1 MKSQKFNRLYDQFFF
16 MKLRTWVF
24 LYLLLILLLGSSVF
38 FLSRDYENNL
48 ATQQQQHMLS
58 ISKSI
63 SRSIELF
70 LSEVID
76 SMKVITY
83 DDSFVSDFA
92 QSITKTDQAAFSAKL
107 KNYATAE
114 GPPIYGTYFFDSNG
128 REIAHYSQG
137 SSITTM
143 LKQEVKIA
151 TARKD
156 TYIGTAYLD
165 PERRTF
171 ILNIY
176 EPIFKNQVYLGSF
189 CVSID
194 LDVIYNRLIDPVQIG
209 KKGYAL
215 VKDQN
220 GTIIMHKLKEQVG
233 INVIETR
240 KAMYPNLDFKELE
253 DLIAQQ
259 LTGKEGTSIYHSYW
273 WADETLK
280 KAKKLNAFSPVDL
293 GDRFWVVAL
302 TMSYDEIQEPMNKF
316 LFGIFFVALVV
327 AILFHFF
334 IQALSRARKSKEELE
349 QETQYL
355 KMLNESSEQLRQQE
369 SELYHSQK
377 LKMIGTLAGGI
388 SHDINNLLTP
398 IYGYSELL
406 LDQITPE
413 HPFYEEIHEIYTASQ
428 KGKDLIEQLLLFS
441 RKDNG
446 MTSVSL
452 VDMNQVTSE
461 TLRLLKTVLPKNIK
475 ILSHLEE
482 NCGLV
487 RANYTQLHQVI
498 FNLCTNAYQAIKQA
512 DDPQKEEVLEISLKK
527 IPVSLINDLSSKEE
541 EAFNFVELSI
551 RDSGCGMD
559 ESTKDRIF
567 EPFFTTK
574 DIGDGTGLGL
584 FVVKSIIDKYGGQI
598 HVESSPGKGST
609 FKVYFQLVETDE
621 DSAHS
626 RGTSSPHAAPVH
638 NTKPLRLLIVDD
650 NDTVNRLLK
659 KGLEFYGY
667 QVETQVSSVQ
677 ALKQI
682 RNNSAAY
689 DLLITDYM
697 MPDQNGIELAKKARR
712 ARKDLGII
720 LMTGFMD
727 ELQVNNANHD
737 AIDKFILKP
746 IEIARL
752 SEAIQNVY
760 YQHYPNDDQP
770 L

>member
-1 MKSQKFNRLYDQFFF
+1 MKSQKINRLYDLFFI
-16 MKLRTWVF
+16 MKLRTRVF

-38 FLSRDYENNL
+38 FLFRDYENNL

-63 SRSIELF
+63 SRSIDLF
-70 LSEVID
+70 LTEVID

-83 DDSFVSDFA
+83 DDSFISDFA
-92 QSITKTDQAAFSAKL
+92 QPHSTADQAAFTAKL
-107 KNYATAE
+107 KSYATAE
-114 GPPIYGTYFFDSNG
+114 GPSVYGTYFFDTKG
-128 REIAHYSQG
+128 REIAHYSQD
-137 SSITTM
+137 SPLTAM
-143 LKQEVKIA
+143 LKEEVEIA
-151 TARKD
+151 TARKS
-156 TYIGTAYLD
+156 TYVGAAYLD
-165 PERRTF
+165 PTRRTF

-194 LDVIYNRLIDPVQIG
+194 LDVIYNRLIDPIQIG

-215 VKDQN
+215 VKDQD
-220 GTIIMHKLKEQVG
+220 GIIIMHKLKEQVG

-273 WADETLK
+273 WADEQLK
-280 KAKKLNAFSPVDL
+280 KAKKLNAFSPVYL
-293 GDRFWVVAL
+293 GERFWVVAL

-316 LFGIFFVALVV
+316 LFGILFVALVIAV
-327 AILFHFF
+327 LFHFF
-334 IQALSRARKSKEELE
+334 IQALSRARKNKEELI
-349 QETQYL
+349 QETLYL

-413 HPFYEEIHEIYTASQ
+413 HPFHEEIYEIYAASQ

-475 ILSHLEE
+475 ILSHIEE
-482 NCGLV
+482 NCGQV
-487 RANYTQLHQVI
+487 MANYTQLHQVI
-498 FNLCTNAYQAIKQA
+498 FNLCTNAYQAIKQG
-512 DDPQKEEVLEISLKK
+512 DDPLQENVLEISLKR
-527 IPVSLINDLSSKEE
+527 IPVSLINDLSSQDE

-609 FKVYFQLVETDE
+609 FKVYFQLVETHE
-621 DSAHS
+621 DPTHN
-626 RGTSSPHAAPVH
+626 RGNASPHAAPIH
-638 NTKPLRLLIVDD
+638 NMKPLRLLIVDD

-682 RNNSAAY
+682 HNNPSAY

-712 ARKDLGII
+712 VRKDLGII

-727 ELQVNNANHD
+727 ELQVNKANNGT
-737 AIDKFILKP
+737 IDKSILKP

-760 YQHYPNDDQP
+760 FQYCPSENRPQ
-770 L
+770 